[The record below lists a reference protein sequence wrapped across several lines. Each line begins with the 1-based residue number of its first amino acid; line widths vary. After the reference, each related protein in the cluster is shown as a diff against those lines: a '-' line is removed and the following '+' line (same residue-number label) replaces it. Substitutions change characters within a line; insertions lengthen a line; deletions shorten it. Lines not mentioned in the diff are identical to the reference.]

1 MTSKGCKNFIIF
13 ILVAMAVFGLLIS
26 YGYIALSALSI
37 SVLTVVLCLPL
48 IMGIIESKLCFLIL
62 ADKGGRKYK
71 VRYSIIDEKL
81 RSRTFETLAQSLDDG
96 TYHYL
101 DDLDFSKKKFNIKID
116 FDVLDIEEKDENNV
130 DNDKEVK

>member
-13 ILVAMAVFGLLIS
+13 ILIAMAVFGLLIS

-48 IMGIIESKLCFLIL
+48 ILSIIGTNLCFLIL
-62 ADKGGRKYK
+62 TDKSGRKYK
-71 VRYSIIDEKL
+71 VSYSIIDEAM
-81 RSRTFETLAQSLDDG
+81 RSRTFETLTKSLDAG

-101 DDLDFSKKKFNIKID
+101 DDLDFSK
-116 FDVLDIEEKDENNV
+116 EKV
-130 DNDKEVK
+130 